1 MEHNS
6 LRNALRNKIFQE
18 QVPVKVSICTITYNH
33 CNYIRECIEGFLEQE
48 TDFRVEII
56 IHDDASNDGTTKII
70 NEYASRY
77 PSIIRIITQSEN
89 QYSRGV
95 NPYYAFVFP
104 VAQGDYI
111 AICDGDD
118 YWNDPNKLTTQVT
131 LLENEK
137 DTSIVY
143 GPVKAIDANGNEV
156 AHSGGARWDLSPNEL
171 KSAPAINTLTVCFR
185 NIFKNTPPPIF
196 LRNSPIGDLTVWCL
210 LGYHG
215 RGRYLADLPPATY
228 RVHNGGILSLVDP
241 NKQKLMSAIA
251 YLNIA
256 AYNSDRKDITASVN
270 ALKKAINLINR
281 TGIAH
286 YFDADTNVFKQMINL
301 CKTKLKRWGAKPH

>member
-137 DTSIVY
+137 DTSM
-143 GPVKAIDANGNEV
+143 
-156 AHSGGARWDLSPNEL
+156 R
-171 KSAPAINTLTVCFR
+171 
-185 NIFKNTPPPIF
+185 
-196 LRNSPIGDLTVWCL
+196 
-210 LGYHG
+210 
-215 RGRYLADLPPATY
+215 
-228 RVHNGGILSLVDP
+228 
-241 NKQKLMSAIA
+241 
-251 YLNIA
+251 
-256 AYNSDRKDITASVN
+256 
-270 ALKKAINLINR
+270 
-281 TGIAH
+281 
-286 YFDADTNVFKQMINL
+286 
-301 CKTKLKRWGAKPH
+301 